1 VVACCCLSFGN
12 SDECYIK
19 AEGSENDPQKAG
31 SCCQGLRYLQVRNL
45 KGGEDMNE
53 FMEAGLD
60 EVIFKL
66 LEREYM
72 WNEIRLITAQIDILD
87 YLVLENK
94 EKIENALETKL
105 EWFRDDLIMKRHL
118 LLQDDVKKRMVNSQ
132 MPWTALR
139 DR

>member
-1 VVACCCLSFGN
+1 
-12 SDECYIK
+12 
-19 AEGSENDPQKAG
+19 
-31 SCCQGLRYLQVRNL
+31 
-45 KGGEDMNE
+45 MNE

-60 EVIFKL
+60 EIIFKI

-72 WNEIRLITAQIDILD
+72 WNEVSEIRLITAQIDVLD
-87 YLVLENK
+87 YLVLENS

-105 EWFRDDLIMKRHL
+105 EWFRDDLIRKRHL
-118 LLQDDVKKRMVNSQ
+118 LLQDDVRKRMVNSQ

>member
-1 VVACCCLSFGN
+1 
-12 SDECYIK
+12 
-19 AEGSENDPQKAG
+19 
-31 SCCQGLRYLQVRNL
+31 
-45 KGGEDMNE
+45 MNE

-60 EVIFKL
+60 EIIFKI

-72 WNEIRLITAQIDILD
+72 WNEISEIRLITAQIDVLD
-87 YLVLENK
+87 YLVLENS

-118 LLQDDVKKRMVNSQ
+118 LLQDDVKKRMLNSQ
-132 MPWTALR
+132 TPWTALR

>member
-1 VVACCCLSFGN
+1 M
-12 SDECYIK
+12 
-19 AEGSENDPQKAG
+19 
-31 SCCQGLRYLQVRNL
+31 

-60 EVIFKL
+60 EILFKI

-72 WNEIRLITAQIDILD
+72 WNEVSEIRLVTAQIDVLD
-87 YLVLENK
+87 YLVLENS

-105 EWFRDDLIMKRHL
+105 EWFRDDLIRKRHL
-118 LLQDDVKKRMVNSQ
+118 LLQDDVRKRMVNSQ
-132 MPWTALR
+132 TPWTALR